1 MQTKLKI
8 FILTLLMTVLF
19 VQPTYASSGFQSSQG
34 AVVGKVICQSDIT
47 EQYIIYGRLSMATS
61 DGYRVYQTG
70 KFFYVQPTDSDSKLY
85 LQQRIG
91 QGVKAFGT
99 LELLKGSSEILYSNT
114 MTDYNPKDDYG
125 VMEPAYG
132 EAGPHKWIGFGVALD
147 QYRANTTKLA
157 KSTDV
162 INTLA
167 DFADILP
174 RTICTVNNET
184 YFYDPATKKK
194 FELNE
199 AVSAL
204 TGTKTA
210 FTPDNP
216 AFLAPI
222 RNFWQ
227 ANFKQSYLIE
237 QSQKAYAQM
246 TRAHGGFVYITG
258 LSGRA
263 NNLMQSVPAI
273 RPDMDKFMDL
283 TESQCPVEFT
293 DWASPAVFYGRIS
306 GTPNNESHLLTTP
319 RPPQILEDEEIEFI
333 TPTYTGPYYPEDKP
347 ESLIKAIEANQAVSE
362 SWPIGWQGQGT
373 LYPGFT
379 PHQYAQYEGQYV
391 WMTGTRVLV
400 YEIITCTTN
409 KDGEVEC
416 STSINHVQY
425 GNMKEGTFS
434 HGNSTTTVTL
444 VGYYINPDH
453 IITKQQYN
461 YLLNLIRELVL
472 KGGS

>member
-1 MQTKLKI
+1 MQNLKV
-8 FILTLLMTVLF
+8 FILTLLMTVIL
-19 VQPTYASSGFQSSQG
+19 VQPIYASSGFQSSQG

-61 DGYRVYQTG
+61 DGYKVYQTG
-70 KFFYVQPTDSDSKLY
+70 KFFYVQPTDSDSKFY

-114 MTDYNPKDDYG
+114 ITEYNPQDDYG

-132 EAGPHKWIGFGVALD
+132 EAGPHKWIGFGVAQD
-147 QYRANTTKLA
+147 QYRANTTKLN

-184 YFYDPATKKK
+184 YFCDPATKKK
-194 FELNE
+194 FELSE

-204 TGTKTA
+204 TGIKTA

-216 AFLAPI
+216 AYLAPI

-227 ANFKQSYLIE
+227 ANFKQGYQIE

-246 TRAHGGFVYITG
+246 NRAHGGFVYITG
-258 LSGRA
+258 LSGKA
-263 NNLMQSVPAI
+263 NNLLEGVPAI
-273 RPDMDKFMDL
+273 RPDMDKFMTL
-283 TESQCPVEFT
+283 VETQSPVEFT
-293 DWASPAVFYGRIS
+293 DWATPAVFYGRIS
-306 GTPNNESHLLTTP
+306 GTPNNETYLATTP
-319 RPPQILEDEEIEFI
+319 RPQPLLEGEEYI
-333 TPTYTGPYYPEDKP
+333 TPYFTGPYFSEDKP
-347 ESLIKAIEANQAVSE
+347 ESLVKAIETTHAIFE

-379 PHQYAQYEGQYV
+379 PQQYSQYEGQNV

-400 YEIITCTTN
+400 YEITTCTTN
-409 KDGEVEC
+409 EDGETEC
-416 STSINHVQY
+416 STSISHVRR
-425 GNMKEGTFS
+425 GNMEEGMFT
-434 HGNSTTTVTL
+434 HGDSTTTVTL
-444 VGYYINPDH
+444 VGHYISPDH
-453 IITKQQYN
+453 IITKHQYN
-461 YLLNLIRELVL
+461 HLLNLIRELIF
-472 KGGS
+472 KGGI

>member
-1 MQTKLKI
+1 MQNLKI
-8 FILTLLMTVLF
+8 IILTLLMTVF
-19 VQPTYASSGFQSSQG
+19 FIQPAHASGGFQSSQA

-47 EQYIIYGRLSMATS
+47 EQFIIYGRLSMATS
-61 DGYRVYQTG
+61 DGYKVYQTG
-70 KFFYVQPTDSDSKLY
+70 KFFYVQPTDKISRDY
-85 LQQRIG
+85 LSQKIN

-99 LELLKGSSEILYSNT
+99 LEMVRGTSEILYSNT
-114 MTDYNPKDDYG
+114 INPYSPEDDKG
-125 VMEPAYG
+125 LIEPAFG
-132 EAGPHKWIGFGVALD
+132 TTGPFKWLGFGVAQD
-147 QYRANTTKLA
+147 QYKTTTINLN
-157 KSTDV
+157 KSTNA
-162 INTLA
+162 INTLVH
-167 DFADILP
+167 FADLLP
-174 RTICTVNNET
+174 RTIKTDSKET
-184 YFYDPATKKK
+184 AFYNPITKKS
-194 FELNE
+194 FRLDE
-199 AVSAL
+199 ATTAL
-204 TGTKTA
+204 CGIKND
-210 FTPDNP
+210 FTPDSP

-246 TRAHGGFVYITG
+246 SRAHGGFVYITG

-273 RPDMDKFMDL
+273 RPDMDKFMNL
-283 TESQCPVEFT
+283 VESQSPVEFT
-293 DWASPAVFYGRIS
+293 DWATPAVFYGRIS
-306 GTPNNESHLLTTP
+306 GTPNNESYLLTTP
-319 RPPQILEDEEIEFI
+319 RPPQIPEDEEIEFI
-333 TPTYTGPYYPEDKP
+333 TPTYTGPYYSEDKP
-347 ESLIKAIEANQAVSE
+347 ESLIKAIETNQAISE
-362 SWPIGWQGQGT
+362 AWPIGWQGQGT

-409 KDGEVEC
+409 KDGEEEC
-416 STSINHVQY
+416 STSISHVQN

-444 VGYYINPDH
+444 IGHYINPDH

-461 YLLNLIRELVL
+461 YLLNLIRELIF
-472 KGGS
+472 KGGI